1 MGKQIMQKDFLLI
14 FYINKLNTGSPVL
27 YDENISFNT
36 NLKTG

>member
-1 MGKQIMQKDFLLI
+1 MQKDFLLI
-14 FYINKLNTGSPVL
+14 FYINKLNTGSPVPVL